1 MRYTRLPH
9 CVICHESNE
18 TGFAK
23 INAEINSGAAVSSF
37 LFSDSMITT

>member
-9 CVICHESNE
+9 RVICHESNE

-23 INAEINSGAAVSSF
+23 INVKINSVAAVSSF
-37 LFSDSMITT
+37 LFSDSIIAT